1 MVVSLDMGLI
11 PHQVGL
17 ARPQMGKL
25 MRGLPVQISHAQMGS
40 GAGDIVMMLH
50 PHNAKK
56 LLTSYKKGK
65 GVRISMSPE
74 EIHHTIHHG
83 RGFFDFAKKAVS
95 SVGNF
100 IGKALKNPVVRDV
113 AKKGVHYGAD
123 VLGTAVGTYLGNPV
137 AGAMIGE
144 AVGSAAEHALD
155 KGDVRAGASH
165 LSGTAQRK
173 GKELALDAVQ
183 QQVQKLPQEYRGV
196 AQQALHS
203 AINKIEI
210 DDGGMSHNVDS
221 GYGIRRRGRP
231 RKGAGVVDDAIGAVR
246 RITGLGAR
254 PPKGS
259 PEMKAYMAKIRGMR
273 KGKGIFDDIG
283 RAFDPRQNGVAKA
296 FEPVQHF
303 AEKTF
308 TPQLGRDIT
317 SGLVHQALPA
327 VVSGLAGSATTALTG
342 NPYAGFAVGQT
353 LGKYAGQQAGDA
365 VGKATGYGV
374 KRGRGRPRKGTG
386 ASASMSKPFK
396 QALSLNKMTYGL
408 NLNNTS
414 DNNAP
419 ISKFH
424 TDPRVKPSSTEMTL
438 SPYASMTSP
447 AMNPFIPMNYQQE
460 GGQSC
465 GYGEAVPFSNIYGSG
480 TRKGMMRK
488 TARRAYDGMGLYGGG
503 LYGGGL
509 F

>member
-1 MVVSLDMGLI
+1 MKTAEMGLI
-11 PHQVGL
+11 PHQIGL

-56 LLTSYKKGK
+56 LLGSYKKGK
-65 GVRISMSPE
+65 GVRIAMSPE

-83 RGFFDFAKKAVS
+83 RGFFDWAKKAVR
-95 SVGNF
+95 SVGNVV
-100 IGKALKNPVVRDV
+100 GKALDIPVVREV

-155 KGDVRAGASH
+155 KKDVRAGASH
-165 LSGTAQRK
+165 LAGTAQTK
-173 GKELALDAVQ
+173 GKKIALQEVEK
-183 QQVQKLPQEYRGV
+183 QVRKLPESYRGV

-203 AINKIEI
+203 AINDIEI
-210 DDGGMSHNVDS
+210 DDAGVSHLVDA
-221 GYGIRRRGRP
+221 GYGVKRRGRP
-231 RKGAGVVDDAIGAVR
+231 RKGAGVIEDAVKGVR

-273 KGKGIFDDIG
+273 KGKGILDDIG
-283 RAFDPRQNGVAKA
+283 RAFDPRKNGVAKA

-308 TPQLGRDIT
+308 TPKLGREIT
-317 SGLVHQALPA
+317 SGLIHQALPA

-342 NPYAGFAVGQT
+342 NPYAGFVAGQT
-353 LGKYAGQQAGDA
+353 LGKIAGKEAGDA
-365 VGKATGYGV
+365 VGKASGYGI
-374 KRGRGRPRKGTG
+374 KRGRGRPRKGCG

-396 QALSLNKMTYGL
+396 QALALNKMTYGL

-438 SPYASMTSP
+438 SPYQSINSP
-447 AMNPFIPMNYQQE
+447 AMNPFIPTSYQQE
-460 GGQSC
+460 GGESC
-465 GYGEAVPFSNIYGSG
+465 GYGHAVPYTNIYGQG
-480 TRKGMMRK
+480 VK
-488 TARRAYDGMGLYGGG
+488 RRGKGLYGGG

>member
-1 MVVSLDMGLI
+1 MKTAVMPMPDLGLI
-11 PHQVGL
+11 PHQIGL

-56 LLTSYKKGK
+56 LLGSYKKGK
-65 GVRISMSPE
+65 GVRIAMSPE

-83 RGFFDFAKKAVS
+83 RGFFDFAKKAVK

-100 IGKALKNPVVRDV
+100 VGQALKNPVVREV

-123 VLGTAVGTYLGNPV
+123 ILGTAVGTYLGNPV

-144 AVGSAAEHALD
+144 AVGSAAEHAID
-155 KGDVRAGASH
+155 ERNVRAGAKH
-165 LSGTAQRK
+165 LQGSAQSK
-173 GKELALDAVQ
+173 GRELALDAVQ
-183 QQVQKLPQEYRGV
+183 AQVRKLPEAYRGV

-203 AINKIEI
+203 AIDDDII
-210 DDGGMSHNVDS
+210 DSKTGIAHDAI
-221 GYGIRRRGRP
+221 GYGVRRRGRP
-231 RKGAGVVDDAIGAVR
+231 RKGAGVVEDAIKGVR

-259 PEMKAYMAKIRGMR
+259 PEMKAYMAKIRSMR
-273 KGKGIFDDIG
+273 KGSGIFDDIG
-283 RAFDPRQNGVAKA
+283 RAFDPRRNGVAKA

-308 TPQLGRDIT
+308 TPQLGRDIAGT
-317 SGLVHQALPA
+317 LIHKALPA
-327 VVSGLAGSATTALTG
+327 VVSGATGALVGTATG
-342 NPYAGFAVGQT
+342 NPLAGFVAGQT
-353 LGKYAGQQAGDA
+353 AGKYAGNEAGNALGKA
-365 VGKATGYGV
+365 VGMGV

-386 ASASMSKPFK
+386 ASASMSKSYK
-396 QALSLNKMTYGL
+396 QALALNKMTYGL
-408 NLNNTS
+408 SLNNSTG
-414 DNNAP
+414 DNAP
-419 ISKFH
+419 LSKFH

-438 SPYASMTSP
+438 SPYQSINSP

-465 GYGEAVPFSNIYGSG
+465 GYGEATPHTNIYGQG
-480 TRKGMMRK
+480 V
-488 TARRAYDGMGLYGGG
+488 RRRGKGLYGGG
-503 LYGGGL
+503 LYAGGL